1 MRAPQPGEP
10 ALRSESPPSPPPASG
25 AGTSRPGRTGTSAPR
40 GNRRL
45 PARRGGAAAAAA
57 CADRGRVGASEGW
70 VAARG
75 AEKSGSCHLRLRDP
89 LPRLPHSSRGPEP
102 GGGGDEDERGSPA
115 RGHGAARAWRGAA
128 RDAAETVATSGR
140 QPQIESGGQRAGP
153 GGGDL
158 QAPET
163 AEEEPTPS
171 PEPLLPRPGSDSRAP
186 FPKARRLLSVTKF
199 SPVTSRGSLS
209 SSRTRLLADLIG
221 LFWEI
226 TCLAPISI
234 PFP

>member
-115 RGHGAARAWRGAA
+115 RGHGAARAWRGRPEKRRRLGPA
-128 RDAAETVATSGR
+128 GR
-140 QPQIESGGQRAGP
+140 RRLA
-153 GGGDL
+153 
-158 QAPET
+158 APET
-163 AEEEPTPS
+163 PEEEQTPS
-171 PEPLLPRPGSDSRAP
+171 PELTRPQ
-186 FPKARRLLSVTKF
+186 
-199 SPVTSRGSLS
+199 RGSRPAS
-209 SSRTRLLADLIG
+209 PRLAY
-221 LFWEI
+221 
-226 TCLAPISI
+226 
-234 PFP
+234 FPS